1 MNDSVKCPHCGKSF
15 PMDQALSHEIKE
27 KLQAENDKK
36 LEAEK
41 QKLNEKAR
49 EWQASQMAKLKEKA
63 KEEMDLQLKDKSN
76 ELEETKKQNKALQD
90 QLLELNKLMRQI
102 KNDSETKRLEMEK
115 RLTEAEDKIRIE
127 EKKKIDEEYR
137 LKLKEKEMQIEAV
150 VKANE
155 DLKRKLEQ
163 GSQQMQG
170 EVLELELENILRSN
184 FPYDEI
190 KEVPKGVRGADIQ
203 QVVKSNYGR
212 EVGVIVWELKRT
224 KNWTEG
230 WIPKLKEDQ
239 RALKADLAVIVTQV
253 LPEGVANFAPRSE
266 DGTVWVSD
274 YHSMMGLAIVLR
286 EGLLKVA
293 AVKQSVVGKQ
303 DKKEILWNYLTG
315 IEFKQRLDAVN
326 EAIIQREGILATEQK
341 WFAKKWAAEK
351 KSLEL
356 LKNNLIGMHG
366 DLQGIMGK
374 SLPEMEEMRKLK
386 EGI

>member
-1 MNDSVKCPHCGKSF
+1 
-15 PMDQALSHEIKE
+15 MDQALSHEIKE

-76 ELEETKKQNKALQD
+76 ELEETKKQNKALQE

-102 KNDSETKRLEMEK
+102 KSENETKRLEMEK

-127 EKKKIDEEYR
+127 EKKKIDEEY
-137 LKLKEKEMQIEAV
+137 KLKILEKDKKLDDALKMVEEY
-150 VKANE
+150 
-155 DLKRKLEQ
+155 KRKLEQ
-163 GSQQMQG
+163 GSQQLQG
-170 EVLELELENILRSN
+170 EVLELELENTLKRD

-190 KEVPKGVRGADIQ
+190 REVPKGVRGADIQ
-203 QVVKSNYGR
+203 QVVRNSFGR
-212 EVGVIVWELKRT
+212 EVGTIVWELKRT
-224 KNWTEG
+224 KAWSEG
-230 WIPKLKEDQ
+230 WISKLKEDQ
-239 RALKADLAVIVTQV
+239 RTLKADLAVIVSQV
-253 LPEGVANFAPRSE
+253 LPAGVVNFAPRSE
-266 DGTVWVSD
+266 GNEVWVCD
-274 YHSMMGLAIVLR
+274 YQSMMGLAIVLR
-286 EGLLKVA
+286 DTLLKIS

-326 EAIIQREGILATEQK
+326 EAIIQREEILAKEQK
-341 WFAKKWAAEK
+341 WFTNKWAAEK

-374 SLPEMEEMRKLK
+374 SMPEMEEMRKLE